1 MAWKRWKRASS
12 TAAGSAEALSS
23 SWHVTLPIGL
33 QLPNW
38 WLAGFH
44 KIWLEIRNLLFGHL
58 EPEEVT
64 WPLVLAFWQGLS
76 KTLRHASGT
85 RRQVAARTN
94 RCVCSSMWL
103 YRLLKQFADLPRLD
117 FWRLVKQI
125 KSQMSLFRIF
135 PPPTLPYVLSMGCAV
150 QSGRTTVFSVEDN
163 VKAVHTFRD
172 GGCCERSDIH
182 QPGVSPTNSVSPQS
196 DGKMRK

>member
-1 MAWKRWKRASS
+1 MAACSGKGFRRHCVMHRVPDGKLLPERIDAFV
-12 TAAGSAEALSS
+12 ALC
-23 SWHVTLPIGL
+23 G
-33 QLPNW
+33 
-38 WLAGFH
+38 
-44 KIWLEIRNLLFGHL
+44 
-58 EPEEVT
+58 
-64 WPLVLAFWQGLS
+64 
-76 KTLRHASGT
+76 
-85 RRQVAARTN
+85 
-94 RCVCSSMWL
+94 C
-103 YRLLKQFADLPRLD
+103 RLLKQFADLPRLD

-172 GGCCERSDIH
+172 GGCCERSDIR

-196 DGKMRK
+196 DGKMPKYPTWQTQTPTAHASIANDLKLKSN